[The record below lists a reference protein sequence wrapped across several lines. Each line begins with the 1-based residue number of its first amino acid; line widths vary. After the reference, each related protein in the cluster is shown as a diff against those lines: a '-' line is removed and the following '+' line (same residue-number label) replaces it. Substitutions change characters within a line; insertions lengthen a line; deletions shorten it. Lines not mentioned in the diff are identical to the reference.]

1 MAEYKA
7 YCFVCGQLVNV
18 RGAKVTTEKVGS
30 GYRKMV
36 KGRCPWCK
44 TKVSGIIGKGKAPKA
59 PPSYQDYVPRPKA
72 TPIQAPEIEIPRGF
86 E

>member
-1 MAEYKA
+1 MEYKA
-7 YCFVCGQLVNV
+7 YCFVCGQLVTV

-30 GYRKMV
+30 SYRKMV

-59 PPSYQDYVPRPKA
+59 PSPSYAPRP
-72 TPIQAPEIEIPRGF
+72 IEAPALEFGRGG